1 MEQVQLLN
9 EVTDIM
15 YENAVML
22 YDKDKDGALGFH
34 NNEFALL
41 VLQLLV
47 RNEGPGVS
55 KEHLNAGDRARKERA
70 VHIARLIASHPGF
83 SGQSGA
89 TPSALRAAT
98 EAGIFQELTPVMQSW
113 IEGAVNKY
121 LIRLYEQEI
130 EAAKQQEIEAAKQQ
144 EIEGRRV
151 VTPAIPA
158 GISQHREFHSMPV
171 EREAT
176 ARWNY
181 HWFPQYRGNQS
192 MDCTWN
198 HHSAYHSASA
208 SMDCT

>member
-1 MEQVQLLN
+1 MAQVQQLT
-9 EVTDIM
+9 EATDFV
-15 YENAVML
+15 YANAVRL
-22 YDKDKDGALGFH
+22 FDKDRDGALGFQ
-34 NNEFALL
+34 NAEFAKF
-41 VLQLLV
+41 VYNLLV
-47 RNEGPGVS
+47 RRDDLPGVS
-55 KEHLNAGDRARKERA
+55 DEDFNAGDRARKESALR
-70 VHIARLIASHPGF
+70 IARVIASHPGF

-98 EAGIFQELTPVMQSW
+98 EAGVFQELTPVMQGW
-113 IEGAVNKY
+113 IEPAVKKV
-121 LIRLYEQEI
+121 LLRLQGNLPPAI
-130 EAAKQQEIEAAKQQ
+130 K
-144 EIEGRRV
+144 V
-151 VTPAIPA
+151 PPAIPA

-192 MDCTWN
+192 TDCTWN

>member
-1 MEQVQLLN
+1 MAQVQLLN
-9 EVTDIM
+9 EATDLVYAQI
-15 YENAVML
+15 VRL
-22 YDKDKDGALGFH
+22 YDKDQDGALGFQ
-34 NNEFALL
+34 NDEFAQLVYSLL
-41 VLQLLV
+41 VK
-47 RNEGPGVS
+47 RDNIEVS
-55 KEHLNAGDRARKERA
+55 DENFIASDRARKESAPR
-70 VHIARLIASHPGF
+70 IARVIASHQGF

-98 EAGIFQELTPVMQSW
+98 EAGVFQELTPVMQW
-113 IEGAVNKY
+113 IIEPAVKKV
-121 LIRLYEQEI
+121 LRRLQRSLPPAI
-130 EAAKQQEIEAAKQQ
+130 KMP
-144 EIEGRRV
+144 
-151 VTPAIPA
+151 PAIPA

-192 MDCTWN
+192 TDCTWN